1 MQLINVRY
9 HDGRTS
15 AAHDAVLELM
25 PGYWLIHPVAGNA
38 DFQTVRW
45 DLPGIITEQGFT
57 NLSIFRYGEY
67 PQQTIECRDD
77 ALPAILKQKY
87 PDRVFFRKRISD
99 NVFKS
104 PLALVGFI
112 VLLLGLL
119 VATYLFV
126 LPFAAEKV
134 ARQIPQDIEVR
145 LGDAMYG
152 NLIAGYKV
160 DSSLSAKV
168 NHFAKAIDFKTN
180 YPVRITVVK
189 EKEVNAFALP
199 GGHIVVFDGILN
211 KMKTKE
217 ELAALLAHEVSHV
230 HYQHSLRSVLRSLS
244 GYLFVSV
251 ILNDINGI
259 IAVLAENSNML
270 VNLTYSRELEMDADR
285 KAMGVFQAQG
295 ISLKGFVD
303 LFKILDTGAEGS
315 TSIELLSTHPLTADR
330 MQYASELAR
339 EQTSFRDQSEL
350 QKRWLELR
358 QASAPRQ

>member
-1 MQLINVRY
+1 MQQINVRY

-25 PGYWLIHPVAGNA
+25 PGYWLIHPVSANA

-45 DLPGIITEQGFT
+45 DLPGIVTEQGFT
-57 NLSIFRYGEY
+57 NLAIFRYGDY
-67 PQQTIECRDD
+67 PQQTIECKDD
-77 ALPAILKQKY
+77 NLPQILKQKY

-104 PLALVGFI
+104 PLILLGFI
-112 VLLLGLL
+112 LFILGLL
-119 VATYLFV
+119 AATYLFV
-126 LPFAAEKV
+126 LPFVAEK
-134 ARQIPQDIEVR
+134 AAKQIPQDIEVR
-145 LGDAMYG
+145 LGDTMYS
-152 NLIAGYKV
+152 NLIAGYEV
-160 DSSLSAKV
+160 DSSLSVKV
-168 NHFAKAIDFKTN
+168 NDFAKAIDFKTS
-180 YPVRITVVK
+180 YPIQITVVK
-189 EKEVNAFALP
+189 ENELNAFALP
-199 GGHIVVFDGILN
+199 GGHIVVFDGILK

-244 GYLFVSV
+244 GYLFVSLV
-251 ILNDINGI
+251 LNDVSGI
-259 IAVLAENSNML
+259 VAVVAENSNML

-303 LFKILDTGAEGS
+303 LFKILDSESNNAAPS
-315 TSIELLSTHPLTADR
+315 ELLSTHPLTADR
-330 MQYASELAR
+330 IQHASELAR

-358 QASAPRQ
+358 KAGAPSR